1 MFCFLG
7 SKLMTQ
13 NSKLQGF
20 RPAILGKLEPDFKGG
35 ALG

>member
-1 MFCFLG
+1 MVRVPTHN

-13 NSKLQGF
+13 NSKGSAQPNVSAF
-20 RPAILGKLEPDFKGG
+20 RDFKGG